1 MGNRYLIDTHILL
14 WWLFNDP
21 KLDNLSREIIKN
33 PNHQILVS
41 SATGWEIATKY
52 HIGKLPEAEELV
64 NNYESVLQQ
73 AQFLELP
80 ISNAHALRAGLL
92 PIDHRDPFD
101 RMLMAQAELEQIPII
116 THDKAFQTGLIT
128 IIPFPNPN

>member
-52 HIGKLPEAEELV
+52 RIG
-64 NNYESVLQQ
+64 
-73 AQFLELP
+73 
-80 ISNAHALRAGLL
+80 
-92 PIDHRDPFD
+92 
-101 RMLMAQAELEQIPII
+101 
-116 THDKAFQTGLIT
+116 
-128 IIPFPNPN
+128 FPNPN